1 VLGLRGGGG
10 AAQVVSPDFVFL
22 PSKTTTTFR
31 EASAVI
37 GLRHQ
42 PLVLS
47 YAETLQWIRP
57 VVCHQALALW
67 SGGAVGLGSHRTAAR
82 RTGARHFHD

>member
-1 VLGLRGGGG
+1 M
-10 AAQVVSPDFVFL
+10 
-22 PSKTTTTFR
+22 
-31 EASAVI
+31 I

-67 SGGAVGLGSHRTAAR
+67 SEGAVGLGSHRTAAR